1 MKLLDLQLHNFRK
14 LSNLP
19 QPTIAFNQ
27 DINVL
32 VGANNAGKTSIL
44 KAIQKLFGTEAID
57 VNRDANY
64 LVKDGNLIVEGTIKL
79 SLEQWKS
86 FLRIASSFEPQ
97 ISLDSLNLDSLAEEL
112 FTLSAINLSKTV
124 LIANGKQL
132 NLKTTAKFEASKQL
146 DEFFEISHFLADK
159 NVKDLITNALSHF
172 ADSDLYNVYKTPLYL
187 DSKGSVLE
195 RETVTALNQIESNP
209 TQHRGLLYSL
219 KKKEP
224 TKFNEFKQ
232 RLLEIFTEIEDI
244 DVINNEEVNEFQLVI
259 HEKLRNNG
267 DTKSVKYDINNV
279 GQGMQ
284 TLVIMLSTILLLKPS
299 IVLMD
304 EPEVHMHPSLIKEF
318 VGYIKKLSVETQF
331 IMTTH
336 SEVLINEVGLDKVF
350 YLENDIEQKGII
362 VTKVDDK
369 NRLLEAVN
377 SLGYNV
383 DSSAYTIKPSVFVF
397 TEGPSDK
404 DFILAFAKKANLENQ
419 INSFNTA
426 FIEMGGKGNRYKFAS
441 LIDKLNKD
449 YIESPIV
456 MILDRDETSNT
467 SIEEIRINFFSKNQ
481 NRLHYLSKRQIE
493 NYLIDENAIKTL
505 VKDKIEKA
513 ISKNKKETADL
524 ERWNAEDLTS
534 KVFEIAETQK
544 EKILNNFV
552 REIFITQSLVGEKQ
566 LDSILDSLKEK
577 KLNEAMQE
585 FWGKV
590 GGQIF
595 HKSFDLQTNTTTVL
609 ENFEKEWNTANNK
622 IEMCE
627 GRELLKDIRTWI
639 KDEYRVSFD
648 DNEIIEAMEDVPEE
662 IMSLLIK
669 LTKPE
674 DLKIESGN

>member
-1 MKLLDLQLHNFRK
+1 MKLLDLQLNNFRK

-32 VGANNAGKTSIL
+32 VGANNAGKTSVL

-64 LVKDGNLIVEGTIKL
+64 LVQDGNLIVEGTIKL

-112 FTLSAINLSKTV
+112 FTLSVINLSKTV

-209 TQHRGLLYSL
+209 TQYRGLLYSL

-244 DVINNEEVNEFQLVI
+244 DVINNEDVNEFQLVI
-259 HEKLRNNG
+259 NEKLRNNG
-267 DTKSVKYDINNV
+267 DTESVSYDINNV

-304 EPEVHMHPSLIKEF
+304 EPEVHMHPSLIKDF
-318 VGYIKKLSVETQF
+318 VGYIKKLSVDTQF

-383 DSSAYTIKPSVFVF
+383 DSSAYTIKPAVFVF
-397 TEGPSDK
+397 TEGTSDK
-404 DFILAFAKKANLENQ
+404 DFILAFAKKANLEKQ

-426 FIEMGGKGNRYKFAS
+426 FIAMGGKGNRYKFAA
-441 LIDKLNKD
+441 LIDKLNED
-449 YIESPIV
+449 FIDSPLL
-456 MILDRDETSNT
+456 MILDKDETSNS
-467 SIEEIRINFFSKNQ
+467 SIKDIENKYFSANPK
-481 NRLHYLSKRQIE
+481 RLHYLDKRQIE
-493 NYLIDENAIKTL
+493 NYLLDEHAIKQVVAEKL
-505 VKDKIEKA
+505 KDK
-513 ISKNKKETADL
+513 SLL
-524 ERWNAEDLTS
+524 ERWNNENILSKFVEFAEQ
-534 KVFEIAETQK
+534 QK
-544 EKILNNFV
+544 EKISTNYLS
-552 REIFITQSLVGEKQ
+552 ELFINESLVNTKSLSE
-566 LDSILDSLKEK
+566 ILKLLKDK
-577 KLNEAMQE
+577 PLNESVPE
-585 FWGKV
+585 FTGELFKLV
-590 GGQIF
+590 GMRTAELG
-595 HKSFDLQTNTTTVL
+595 HKTTSARIEF
-609 ENFEKEWNTANNK
+609 ENKWETGNNK
-622 IEMCE
+622 VEMSD
-627 GRELLKDIRTWI
+627 GRELLKSLRRFIS
-639 KDEYRVSFD
+639 DEYTVSFSND
-648 DNEIIEAMEDVPEE
+648 ELIEAMAAIPAE
-662 IMSLLIK
+662 IVSLLNK

-674 DLKIESGN
+674 ELRLKPE